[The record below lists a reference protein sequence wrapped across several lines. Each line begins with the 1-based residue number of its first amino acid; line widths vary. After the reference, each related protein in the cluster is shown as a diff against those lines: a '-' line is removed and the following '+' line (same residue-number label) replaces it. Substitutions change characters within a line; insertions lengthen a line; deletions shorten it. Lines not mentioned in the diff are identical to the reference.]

1 MILARFANYFALMYA
16 SGITVLECL
25 RIGEEIAGNKA
36 IQLAIREAGRQI
48 AEGAGISAAFAATGL
63 FPPLVVRMLRVGENT
78 ASLESALLNVS
89 YFYNRDV
96 KESVERL
103 QAIIEPAMTATL
115 GIIIAWIVFSI
126 LGPIYDLITRI
137 KI

>member
-1 MILARFANYFALMYA
+1 
-16 SGITVLECL
+16 
-25 RIGEEIAGNKA
+25 
-36 IQLAIREAGRQI
+36 
-48 AEGAGISAAFAATGL
+48 
-63 FPPLVVRMLRVGENT
+63 MLRVGENT
-78 ASLESALLNVS
+78 GSLESALLNVS

>member
-1 MILARFANYFALMYA
+1 
-16 SGITVLECL
+16 
-25 RIGEEIAGNKA
+25 
-36 IQLAIREAGRQI
+36 
-48 AEGAGISAAFAATGL
+48 
-63 FPPLVVRMLRVGENT
+63 MLRVGENT
-78 ASLESALLNVS
+78 GSLESALLNVS

-103 QAIIEPAMTATL
+103 QAIIEPAMTTAL

>member
-1 MILARFANYFALMYA
+1 
-16 SGITVLECL
+16 
-25 RIGEEIAGNKA
+25 
-36 IQLAIREAGRQI
+36 
-48 AEGAGISAAFAATGL
+48 
-63 FPPLVVRMLRVGENT
+63 MLRVGENT
-78 ASLESALLNVS
+78 GSLESALLNVS

-103 QAIIEPAMTATL
+103 QAIIEPAMTAAL
-115 GIIIAWIVFSI
+115 GIITAWIVFSI